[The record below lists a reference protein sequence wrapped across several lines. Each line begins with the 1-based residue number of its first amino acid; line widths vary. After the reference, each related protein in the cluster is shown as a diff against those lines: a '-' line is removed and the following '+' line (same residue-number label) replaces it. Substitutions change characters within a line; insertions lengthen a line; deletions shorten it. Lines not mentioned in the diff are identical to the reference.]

1 MKPEAPETVLGDI
14 AHRLQERGVAFALV
28 GGLAVSVRSEVRF
41 TRDVDLA
48 VVVSNDTEM
57 EALVHHLATF
67 GYRSVAIVEHEARKR
82 LATARLESP
91 SGILVDLLAAS
102 CGIES
107 EVVARAA
114 LVPIDGAGEI
124 PVARAEELVAM
135 KVLSMNEH
143 RIQDR
148 LDAINLV
155 LTNPSLQL
163 SSVRELLAL
172 ITTRGFDRG
181 QNLARKLESLV
192 ADARAQTA

>member
-1 MKPEAPETVLGDI
+1 MRPEPPEAVLGDI
-14 AHRLQERGVAFALV
+14 ANRLRGRGVAFALV

-48 VVVSNDTEM
+48 VAVSTDEEM
-57 EALVHHLATF
+57 EALVHDLASA
-67 GYRSVAIVEHEARKR
+67 GYRSVAIVEHEVRKR

-107 EVVARAA
+107 EVVARAS
-114 LVPIDGAGEI
+114 LVPIESVGDI
-124 PVARAEELVAM
+124 PVARAEELLAM
-135 KVLSMNEH
+135 KILSMTEQ
-143 RIQDR
+143 RLQDR

-155 LTNPSLQL
+155 LTNPSMRLAE
-163 SSVRELLAL
+163 VRELLAL

-181 QNLARKLESLV
+181 QDLAHKLEELIAAAHAS
-192 ADARAQTA
+192 TA

>member
-1 MKPEAPETVLGDI
+1 MRLEPPEVVLGDI
-14 AHRLQERGVAFALV
+14 ANRLRGRGVAFALV

-48 VVVSNDTEM
+48 VAVSTDGEM
-57 EALVHHLATF
+57 EALVHDLASA
-67 GYRSVAIVEHEARKR
+67 GYRSVAIVEHESRKR

-107 EVVARAA
+107 EVVARAS
-114 LVPIDGAGEI
+114 LVPIESVGDI
-124 PVARAEELVAM
+124 PVARAEELLAM
-135 KVLSMNEH
+135 KILSMTAQ
-143 RIQDR
+143 RLQDR

-155 LTNPSLQL
+155 LTNPSMRLAE
-163 SSVRELLAL
+163 VRELLAL

-181 QNLARKLESLV
+181 QDLAHKLEELLAAVHAS
-192 ADARAQTA
+192 TA